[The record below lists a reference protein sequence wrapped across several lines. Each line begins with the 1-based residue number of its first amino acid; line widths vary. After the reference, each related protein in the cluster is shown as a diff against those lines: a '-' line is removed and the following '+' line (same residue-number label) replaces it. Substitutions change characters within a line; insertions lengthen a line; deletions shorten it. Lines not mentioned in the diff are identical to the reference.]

1 VRVLVTGAG
10 GMLGR
15 DVVRACELRGH
26 RVAALTHSDLDIT
39 DGVAVDDAIAG
50 SRPDVAINCAAW
62 TDVDGA
68 EDHDAEAR
76 RVNSEAA
83 GVVASAA
90 ASVDAKVLY
99 PSTDYVFDGGKSS
112 PYVESDHTAPL
123 SAYGRSKLAGETSVE
138 VANRKHFIVRSS
150 WLFGL
155 AGRNFVETM
164 LALGTDQPEVLV
176 VSDQVGCPTYTVH
189 LASALAAL
197 VETDSYGTHHIAG
210 GGSCSW
216 YEFAQEI
223 FDQSGLECRVMAATT
238 EMLAR
243 KAPRPASSVLA
254 SGRRDAPTLP
264 SWREGLAAYLA
275 ERQALEVRAP

>member
-1 VRVLVTGAG
+1 
-10 GMLGR
+10 MLGR
-15 DVVRACELRGH
+15 DVIRACELRGH
-26 RVAALTHSDLDIT
+26 RLAALTHSDLDIT
-39 DGVAVDDAIAG
+39 DGVAVDDAVAG
-50 SRPDVAINCAAW
+50 SRPDVVINCAAW

-68 EDHDAEAR
+68 EDHETEAT

-90 ASVDAKVLY
+90 ASIEAKVLY
-99 PSTDYVFDGGKSS
+99 PSTDYVFDGRKGS
-112 PYVESDHTAPL
+112 PYVESDRTSPL

-138 VANRKHFIVRSS
+138 VANPKHFIVRSS

-176 VSDQVGCPTYTVH
+176 VSDQIGCPTYTVH
-189 LASALAAL
+189 LASALAML
-197 VETDSYGTHHIAG
+197 VETDAYGTHHIAG

-238 EMLAR
+238 DMLAR

-254 SGRRDAPTLP
+254 SARRDPLKLP

-275 ERQALEVRAP
+275 ERQALEVGAP